1 MLIHVPIVSFRC
13 QHVTL
18 LIYFGFPFYTTSSR
32 NGLWLSTMAVRKRIP
47 TETKL
52 HLFSKAA
59 GHCQRP
65 ECLQPLFPAEM
76 GGDKHIAEMA
86 HVIPHGETG
95 PRHDERP
102 SEEFEADSYENLILL
117 CPTCHTIIDKDPAGY
132 SRGTLLG
139 WKSNH
144 LTALAHKQGIHTYDE
159 RSQVRDAVVA
169 TMAESKAVWKE
180 FSPVDGSSFEYNPES
195 EAANT
200 WVQRMRGVIL
210 PNHFRIQAVIKA
222 NLHLMTEAERQT
234 FARYQEHVRG
244 LSERHVCGIAGGA
257 IRYPAEMDEIFA

>member
-1 MLIHVPIVSFRC
+1 
-13 QHVTL
+13 
-18 LIYFGFPFYTTSSR
+18 
-32 NGLWLSTMAVRKRIP
+32 MADRKHIS

-52 HLFSKAA
+52 RLFSAAA

-65 ECLQPLFPAEM
+65 DCHQPLFPAEM

-95 PRHDERP
+95 PRYEERP
-102 SEEFEADSYENLILL
+102 AGEFEADSFENLILL
-117 CPTCHTIIDKDPAGY
+117 CPTCHTIIDKDPDGY

-139 WKSNH
+139 WKNNH
-144 LTALAHKQGIHTYDE
+144 LAALAHRQGIRAYDE
-159 RSQVRDAVVA
+159 RGQARDAVVA
-169 TMAESKAVWKE
+169 AMAENKAVWKE
-180 FSPVDGSSFEYNPES
+180 FAPSDGSRFEYDPES

-210 PNHFRIQAVIKA
+210 PNHFRILAIIRA
-222 NLHLMTEAERQT
+222 NLHHLTEDERQT

-257 IRYPAEMDEIFA
+257 IRYPAEMDGIFA